1 MNSFSRTAKELL
13 KEQLDKLEANEHK
26 QIFEIIKRHTEQYTK
41 TQSGILVSTNV
52 LNDECLNDIQTYVNF
67 CLDQRKRMEEDLKTR
82 KTYEQMMTE

>member
-41 TQSGILVSTNV
+41 TQTGILVSTNV

-82 KTYEQMMTE
+82 KTYEQMIAE

>member
-1 MNSFSRTAKELL
+1 MNTFSRTTKELL

-41 TQSGILVSTNV
+41 TQTGILVSTNV

-67 CLDQRKRMEEDLKTR
+67 CLDQRKRMEEDMKTR